1 MKSALIILKEHLQN
15 KYLISRLSL
24 YDLKNTYSATMLGNI
39 WVILNPLIQIFVY
52 WLVFG
57 LGIRGGAPV
66 NGVPYFIWLISGI
79 IPWFFISKAITNG
92 SNSIYSKLNTV
103 SKMNFPLSIVPT
115 YTVTAQLY
123 NHLILLMLL
132 ILTVIASIGLVSLNL
147 FLVFYFTVAAIFL
160 LVAIALI
167 TSTLST
173 LVRDVNI
180 LIQSIVRML
189 FYLTPIIWVPNLSE
203 LPYFFKVMFYL
214 NPFYYLVNGYR
225 ELLLFG
231 DTDTI
236 ISYNTLYYW
245 NVVLVLFFIGAFLHV
260 KFRKQFVD
268 SL

>member
-1 MKSALIILKEHLQN
+1 MKSVLIILKEHFQN
-15 KYLISRLSL
+15 IYLISRLSL
-24 YDLKNTYSATMLGNI
+24 YDLKNTYSATMLGNV

-66 NGVPYFIWLISGI
+66 NGVPYFLWLICGL
-79 IPWFFISKAITNG
+79 IPWFYISAAINKG

-123 NHLILLMLL
+123 NHIILLCILLFAVFTSIGFNSLNVLLIGYFTLSSTMLL
-132 ILTVIASIGLVSLNL
+132 ISLS
-147 FLVFYFTVAAIFL
+147 F
-160 LVAIALI
+160 I

-180 LIQSIVRML
+180 LVQSVVRML
-189 FYLTPIIWVPNLSE
+189 FFLTPILWVPQINE
-203 LPYFFKVMFYL
+203 LPFFFKILFYL
-214 NPFYYLVNGYR
+214 NPFYYVTEGYR
-225 ELLLFG
+225 QILLY
-231 DTDTI
+231 DNTSTI
-236 ISYNTLYYW
+236 ISYNTLYFW
-245 NVVLVLFFIGAFLHV
+245 NLVLILFFTGAFLHV